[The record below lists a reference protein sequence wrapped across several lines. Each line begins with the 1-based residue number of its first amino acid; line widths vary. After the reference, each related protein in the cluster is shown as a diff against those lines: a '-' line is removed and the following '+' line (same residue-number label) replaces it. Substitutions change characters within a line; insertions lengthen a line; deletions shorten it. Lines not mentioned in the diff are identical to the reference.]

1 MTATDEAVT
10 SVNHSTPSGTSPARA
25 RKKPRFGISAT
36 TTSSIIA
43 NAFPILLLLAWYFL
57 SLSAE
62 EYLLPGP
69 AAVLEDTKTLLFG
82 DLASQTYTSFLRVL
96 IAVVL
101 ALLIGAVLVF
111 AAVLV
116 PALETLIGGRILP
129 LLNAIPSLGWALV
142 GVVWV
147 GVSDAAV
154 VFVEVAILLPFCMV
168 NLWEGVR
175 GMDREALEMGRSF
188 TRKRS
193 RVVRKIEVILL
204 VPYVIASV
212 RLSFSI
218 GWKLALIAEFF
229 GAETGLGIVMNTAR
243 QQFDTPMLFA
253 TILVVIVFVFVFEQG
268 VFQPISR
275 AFSRRMGTG
284 GQR

>member
-1 MTATDEAVT
+1 MTTNTTDGT
-10 SVNHSTPSGTSPARA
+10 MQRTPRA
-25 RKKPRFGISAT
+25 PSQQKHASMQPTKRGGISSKRV
-36 TTSSIIA
+36 SSIVA
-43 NAFPILLLLAWYFL
+43 NLFPVALLIAWYF
-57 SLSAE
+57 SSKSAE

-69 AAVLEDTKTLLFG
+69 ASVLEDTKTLLFG
-82 DLASQTYTSFLRVL
+82 DLAAQTYTSFARVL
-96 IAVVL
+96 ISVAL
-101 ALLIGAVLVF
+101 ALLIGAILVF
-111 AAVLV
+111 VAVLV
-116 PALETLIGGRILP
+116 PALEALIGGRILP
-129 LLNAIPSLGWALV
+129 LLNAIPSLGWAIV

-154 VFVEVAILLPFCMV
+154 VFIEVAILLPFCMV

-175 GMDREALEMGRSF
+175 GMDRDALEMGRSF

-193 RVVRKIEVILL
+193 RVVRKIELMLL
-204 VPYVIASV
+204 VPYVIASA

-229 GAETGLGIVMNTAR
+229 GAETGLGIVMNNAR

-253 TILVVIVFVFVFEQG
+253 TILVVIIFVFVFEQG

-275 AFSRRMGTG
+275 AFSKRMGTG
-284 GQR
+284 GA